1 MAQNKLTALQIK
13 AAPDGKLFDG
23 SGLTLV
29 KKAGGGYWV
38 YRYSLGGKRREMGLG
53 PFPDVGLA
61 DARKVRDAWAAVL
74 ASGRDPLSER
84 EAKRAQD
91 ALDRDRHDPTFE
103 EMTMIVFDAKK
114 ASMRGEGV
122 RGRWLS
128 PLRVHIFP
136 KIGRVRMS
144 ALHQTDIRDAVAP
157 VWKKKHPTALKCID
171 RIGVVFKAA
180 RLMGMECDPFTVQA
194 ARHMLG
200 EVDHKVVH
208 IVATPWR
215 EIPALY
221 LSLDGEVGSRR
232 ALRWMILTLVRSDGC
247 RHAQFGE
254 IENAVWTVPADR
266 VKGSQS
272 RAADFRVPLSDA
284 ALRIMDACAETH
296 DRYLFPAERG
306 SGGISDV
313 ALHKTL
319 NRIGETGRPHGF
331 RTSFRTWVQET
342 EVCSF
347 DVAET
352 VLGHMVGGKVERAY
366 ARSDLLDQRRV
377 VMEKWAAHVT
387 GQKSVVVPLRRGG

>member
-38 YRYSLGGKRREMGLG
+38 YRYSLGGKRRKMGLG

-114 ASMRGEGV
+114 ASMRGEGG

-128 PLRVHIFP
+128 PLRIRIFP

-144 ALHQTDIRDAVAP
+144 ALHQTDIHDAVAP

-221 LSLDGEVGSRR
+221 LALDGEVSSR
-232 ALRWMILTLVRSDGC
+232 
-247 RHAQFGE
+247 
-254 IENAVWTVPADR
+254 
-266 VKGSQS
+266 
-272 RAADFRVPLSDA
+272 
-284 ALRIMDACAETH
+284 
-296 DRYLFPAERG
+296 
-306 SGGISDV
+306 
-313 ALHKTL
+313 
-319 NRIGETGRPHGF
+319 
-331 RTSFRTWVQET
+331 
-342 EVCSF
+342 
-347 DVAET
+347 
-352 VLGHMVGGKVERAY
+352 
-366 ARSDLLDQRRV
+366 
-377 VMEKWAAHVT
+377 
-387 GQKSVVVPLRRGG
+387 